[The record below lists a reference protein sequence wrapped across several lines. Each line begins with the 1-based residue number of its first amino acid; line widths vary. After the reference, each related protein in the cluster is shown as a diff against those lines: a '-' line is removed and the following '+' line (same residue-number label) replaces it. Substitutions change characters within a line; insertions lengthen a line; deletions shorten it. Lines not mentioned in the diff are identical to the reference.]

1 MFIARYI
8 KARSLGAALAC
19 HESLRH
25 NRGMSKTAEEPLK
38 NPSILRRGWTTG
50 TCATAA
56 ARAAYEGLVTGIT
69 PAAVTIRLP
78 GGQLPSFA
86 IHEGK
91 IINQDATASVIKDAG
106 DDPDVTHGAL
116 VRAQLSLGS
125 PNTGIIFRG
134 GAGVGS
140 VTRPGLPIPVGEPA
154 INPGPRRMMV
164 ANLLDAADQFDGPRD
179 LVVTIEIPNGQALAA
194 KTMNGRLGIEG
205 GLSILGTTG
214 VVVPFS
220 CAAWVHAIHS
230 GIDVAVA
237 MGLNHIGA
245 ATGSTSEEV
254 LKTHYGLPEVALID
268 MGDFAGAVFKYLRRK
283 PMARL
288 TLAGGVG
295 KLAKLAQGA
304 LDLHSGR
311 SQLDFLHLSQFAK
324 ANGIS
329 AQGEA
334 AIAQSRSAGEAM
346 THADAEQIPLA
357 SAIADAARKTAL
369 SILTDSSIAVDVVVI
384 DRLGN
389 IIGKSKS

>member
-1 MFIARYI
+1 
-8 KARSLGAALAC
+8 
-19 HESLRH
+19 
-25 NRGMSKTAEEPLK
+25 MSERAEEPLQ
-38 NPSILRRGWTTG
+38 NPSSLRRGWTTG

-56 ARAAYEGLVTGIT
+56 ARAAYEGLVTGVT

-91 IINQDATASVIKDAG
+91 IINQDVSASVIKDAG

-116 VRAQLSLGS
+116 VRAHLAVGS

-134 GAGVGS
+134 GAGVGL

-154 INPGPRRMMV
+154 INPGPRRMMI
-164 ANLLDAADQFDGPRD
+164 ANLLDAADHFDGPRD
-179 LVVTIEIPNGQALAA
+179 LVVTIEIPQGQALAA

-205 GLSILGTTG
+205 GLSVLGTTG

-237 MGLNHIGA
+237 MGLRHVGA
-245 ATGSTSEEV
+245 ATGSTSEEI
-254 LKTHYGLPEVALID
+254 LKSCYGLPEVALID

-283 PMARL
+283 PISRL

-295 KLAKLAQGA
+295 KFAKLAQGA

-311 SQLDFLHLSQFAK
+311 SQLDFLHLSQCAK
-324 ANGIS
+324 AHGIS
-329 AQGEA
+329 AEGEA
-334 AIAQSRSAGEAM
+334 AIARSRSAGEAM
-346 THADAEQIPLA
+346 THADAEKIPLA
-357 SAIADAARKTAL
+357 SVIANAARNTAL
-369 SILTDSSIAVDVVVI
+369 STLTNSRIAVEVIVI
-384 DRLGN
+384 DRFGN
-389 IIGKSKS
+389 IIGKSES